1 MSRQNYYLRQL
12 SLDEEG
18 ENAWQTLKRNWIM
31 SKLLNNMLVS
41 FEKNFMRYQRYI
53 DLELLPKDT
62 FDRLSESE
70 LEWINYFSH
79 FKKLAWR
86 KSSEKD

>member
-1 MSRQNYYLRQL
+1 MSRRKYYLRQL
-12 SLDEEG
+12 SLDAEG
-18 ENAWQTLKRNWIM
+18 EHAWQTLKENWIM
-31 SKLLNNMLVS
+31 SKLLSNILVS
-41 FEKNFMRYQRYI
+41 FEKNFSRYTRYV
-53 DLELLPKDT
+53 DLELLPIDT